1 MAEQQDATH
10 SEGTSAA
17 NKGQRRI
24 LTRTDLV
31 EEVCR
36 QMNERKDGVVIDV
49 DSENVR
55 DAKKIYIAL
64 KGLGL
69 NAAIKTE
76 KGVLTEDEV
85 DVIHVD
91 VVVDV
96 FLKHYA
102 KLGGYNLAAMK
113 GLKNTMRQEMIPDYL
128 CLPDYLYVELV
139 QEWCWHYVNRNDREE
154 MMTSMMENID
164 LSKLSHEFLT
174 DVCTHRV
181 SNIPTLPYWP
191 KADSHVW
198 KMKTQ
203 VCKISWEEV
212 QDLLQKRSLTV
223 NSGLSCALCDKS
235 SSCYQIEA
243 VGRGRYSVKD
253 GPSINEGHSHK
264 NSVVHYWIKILWY
277 YSSSRTESQY
287 VSLISAPKVK
297 VYENSVDGILRGTSS
312 AQVEL
317 RILVDPYNNEA
328 L

>member
-17 NKGQRRI
+17 NKGRRRI

-76 KGVLTEDEV
+76 KGVLTDEEV

-113 GLKNTMRQEMIPDYL
+113 GLKNSMRQEMIPDYL
-128 CLPDYLYVELV
+128 CLPDYLFVELV
-139 QEWCWHYVNRNDREE
+139 QKWGWHYVNRNDREE

-164 LSKLSHEFLT
+164 LSKLSYEFLT

-181 SNIPTLPYWP
+181 FPTLPYWP

-203 VCKISWEEV
+203 VCKISWEGV
-212 QDLLQKRSLTV
+212 QDFLQKGFLTV
-223 NSGLSCALCDKS
+223 NSGISCALCDKS
-235 SSCYQIEA
+235 SACYQIHA
-243 VGRGRYSVKD
+243 VGPRYSVKD
-253 GPSINEGHSHK
+253 GPSVNEGHSHK
-264 NSVVHYWIKILWY
+264 NSVVHYWIKILY
-277 YSSSRTESQY
+277 LSSASQY
-287 VSLISAPKVK
+287 VSLISAPSAKT
-297 VYENSVDGILRGTSS
+297 YYGHVDGILRGTSS